1 MQKLPPVE
9 EARSVMTESQGW
21 SVWKWLTEKKRVR
34 VIADRATEA
43 LAKAREEAWLNWSED
58 LDKAYK
64 EAEAETDPDEGPAA
78 KRKYEKVRREA
89 CDIDPKIK
97 AVVKRVLQADDEAA
111 RATQDAED
119 MFADAERRMSTGMA
133 RDAAKK
139 ALESYDLREKAIR
152 RAEAASRDGAAHA

>member
-1 MQKLPPVE
+1 MQKLVPVE

-34 VIADRATEA
+34 AMADRATEA
-43 LAKAREEAWLNWSED
+43 LAQAREAAWHNWSED

-64 EAEAETDPDEGPAA
+64 EAEAETDPDGGAAA
-78 KRKYEKVRREA
+78 KRKYEKVKKEA
-89 CDIDPKIK
+89 EGIDPKIK
-97 AVVKRVLQADDEAA
+97 SVVRKVLHADDDAA

-119 MFADAERRMSTGMA
+119 MFAEAERRLSTSMA
-133 RDAAKK
+133 KEAAQK

-152 RAEAASRDGAAHA
+152 KAEGAVRESAAHA

>member
-1 MQKLPPVE
+1 MQKLAAVE

-34 VIADRATEA
+34 QIADRATEA

-64 EAEAETDPDEGPAA
+64 EAEAETDPDGGPAA
-78 KRKYEKVRREA
+78 KRKYEKARKEA
-89 CDIDPKIK
+89 ENIDAKVK
-97 AVVKRVLQADDEAA
+97 ASVKRVLQADDEAA

-119 MFADAERRMSTGMA
+119 MFAEADRRMSTGMA
-133 RDAAKK
+133 REAAQK

-152 RAEAASRDGAAHA
+152 RAEACRDGAAHA